1 MNKKKDEVERI
12 IILMTL
18 DAPNRIIKEAELLQL
33 NKLSYSPKGKEKEE
47 IEKQM
52 EEKNL
57 PFNVVVSE
65 GHEAISEAKFKDSDQ
80 MPIHKVMSEAD
91 RVSVSYRLLTR
102 IKFL

>member
-47 IEKQM
+47 IEK
-52 EEKNL
+52 
-57 PFNVVVSE
+57 
-65 GHEAISEAKFKDSDQ
+65 
-80 MPIHKVMSEAD
+80 
-91 RVSVSYRLLTR
+91 
-102 IKFL
+102 